1 MWYNLSQKVVKEREL
16 LLVVFLNNMN
26 ILSKDSYIE
35 VDDNFETKQ
44 KGIYAVGDCVF
55 KPHYQIVI
63 AMSEAARC
71 ALRVREDIHE

>member
-1 MWYNLSQKVVKEREL
+1 MINFSEYKEALDYAKRY
-16 LLVVFLNNMN
+16 FLNDLN

-71 ALRVREDIHE
+71 ALKVREDIHE